1 MLKDEKGWEIDE
13 SQYLDNLIS
22 GNLEKTQE
30 KRKFVITSHRVRT
43 LSQPKIV
50 PSSIQSCRKHM
61 ISRSQIQTAK
71 QNLQFN
77 FVILDQILQR
87 KRSNHLSHLS
97 QLSFS
102 PTKQSLQFSSQN
114 SFTKNNSKCNIVNMS
129 NLLLN
134 SPKTI
139 QRSQIQL
146 SQVLGRVYK

>member
-1 MLKDEKGWEIDE
+1 MLKAEKGWEIDE

-50 PSSIQSCRKHM
+50 PSSIQSCRKHL

-102 PTKQSLQFSSQN
+102 PTKQSLQCQSQN
-114 SFTKNNSKCNIVNMS
+114 SFRKNNSKCNIVNMS
-129 NLLLN
+129 NLLMN